1 MGTILGNALFHF
13 STATRA
19 TWFDA
24 DLFDVSNV
32 AGAIFCAIF
41 EAQFLDGGD
50 EARQFWQRDT
60 GLARLFDVVQIGSTA
75 VANIRR

>member
-1 MGTILGNALFHF
+1 MGTIFGNALFHF

-19 TWFDA
+19 TWFVA
-24 DLFDVSNV
+24 DLFDVSDV

-60 GLARLFDVVQIGSTA
+60 GFARFFDVIQVGSAA
-75 VANIRR
+75 VADICR